1 MATKLDKQS
10 GNHIVPG
17 KEAQK
22 RYRRRKKL
30 KLEAAELTRKVQE
43 QIGIRDP
50 GLARKLLSNISMA
63 LRLPFRWDDDDMRKA
78 ENFLHGVRRELFDKK
93 RKQKLTGLRES
104 LYRVYQETEGETPE
118 KLNEVKEFYT
128 DVIKE
133 LVIVDPEKME
143 NNETNFILLMTLGTK
158 VSKMPDWFID
168 RLTEYTFNYLRPG
181 EIESYGAKFSEKY
194 NKYFEELERTMA
206 ILGVVDGIDDDDDD
220 DEMKSGIK
228 SR

>member
-1 MATKLDKQS
+1 MATKLNKFQS
-10 GNHIVPG
+10 NHIVPG

-30 KLEAAELTRKVQE
+30 KLEAAELTRKVQD
-43 QIGIRDP
+43 QFGIRDP
-50 GLARKLLSNISMA
+50 GLTRKLLLKISTA
-63 LRLPFRWDDDDMRKA
+63 LRLPYRWDEDDMRKA
-78 ENFLHGVRRELFDKK
+78 ENFLYGVRKELFDKK

-104 LYRVYQETEGETPE
+104 LYRVYQETDGEIPE

-128 DVIKE
+128 EVINE
-133 LVIVDPEKME
+133 FVIVDPEKME
-143 NNETNFILLMTLGTK
+143 DNETNFILLMTLGTK

-194 NKYFEELERTMA
+194 NKYFEELERSMA
-206 ILGVVDGIDDDDDD
+206 IFGAVDGTDDDD
-220 DEMKSGIK
+220 DEMEIGIK

>member
-1 MATKLDKQS
+1 MATKLDKQL

-30 KLEAAELTRKVQE
+30 KLEAAELTRRVQE
-43 QIGIRDP
+43 RIGIRDP

-63 LRLPFRWDDDDMRKA
+63 LRLPYRWDDDDMRKA

-104 LYRVYQETEGETPE
+104 LYRVYQETEGQTPE

-133 LVIVDPEKME
+133 FAIVDPEKME
-143 NNETNFILLMTLGTK
+143 DNETNFILLMTLGAK
-158 VSKMPDWFID
+158 VSKMPDWFLD
-168 RLTEYTFNYLRPG
+168 RLTDYTFNHLRSS

-194 NKYFEELERTMA
+194 NKYFEELERSMA
-206 ILGVVDGIDDDDDD
+206 ILGAVDDTDDDD
-220 DEMKSGIK
+220 DEMEIGIK

>member
-43 QIGIRDP
+43 RIGIRDP
-50 GLARKLLSNISMA
+50 GLARKLLSNIGIA
-63 LRLPFRWDDDDMRKA
+63 LRLPYRWDDDDMRKA

-104 LYRVYQETEGETPE
+104 LYHVYQETEGETPE

-194 NKYFEELERTMA
+194 NKYFEELERSMA
-206 ILGVVDGIDDDDDD
+206 IFGAVDDTDDDD
-220 DEMKSGIK
+220 DEMEIGIK